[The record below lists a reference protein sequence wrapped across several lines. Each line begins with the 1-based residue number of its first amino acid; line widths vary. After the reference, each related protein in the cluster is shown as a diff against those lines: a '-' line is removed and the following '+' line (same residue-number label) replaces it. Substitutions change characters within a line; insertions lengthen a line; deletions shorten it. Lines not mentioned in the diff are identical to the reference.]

1 VTDSQADALRR
12 HMQRMMRRF
21 SALAD
26 DSTPCGK
33 PVAMAHGHALMLL
46 ASRGELTQQ
55 QLGAELC
62 IDKSNVARLCAKM
75 VDAGDVSQRP
85 SETDGRSRLVT
96 LTPRGRRLAAEV
108 EAASRAKFGKLL
120 AALPARERGKVVQAL
135 EVLVEAMEALP
146 PANDAEES

>member
-1 VTDSQADALRR
+1 V
-12 HMQRMMRRF
+12 
-21 SALAD
+21 
-26 DSTPCGK
+26 
-33 PVAMAHGHALMLL
+33 
-46 ASRGELTQQ
+46 
-55 QLGAELC
+55 
-62 IDKSNVARLCAKM
+62 I
-75 VDAGDVSQRP
+75 QRP